1 MALLPLLPRPSCLHT
16 SKEWMINAY
25 KHSSRP
31 PPSSCL
37 QHLPGVRWPWPWP
50 LLSWFREAL
59 GRWPSV
65 CQVGLKPRIQKMIQL
80 CIKQASGNSSSIPFI
95 FETLFYKSCELSQ
108 GDEARLLY
116 ISNGLVCC
124 ISFLVH
130 FQSSVNILKE
140 FLQWT

>member
-1 MALLPLLPRPSCLHT
+1 MALLLLLPRPSCLQT
-16 SKEWMINAY
+16 SKEWMINA
-25 KHSSRP
+25 
-31 PPSSCL
+31 CNI
-37 QHLPGVRWPWPWP
+37 HLDHP
-50 LLSWFREAL
+50 LLPAFSIWQEWDDHDLDLSCPDSGQAL

-80 CIKQASGNSSSIPFI
+80 CIKQASGNSSSIPFF

-130 FQSSVNILKE
+130 FKSSVNILKE